1 MKKPAL
7 NEGILGRFPQQV
19 REIAKAL
26 QARHGIPNE
35 EARERAL
42 EIVLGGRD
50 TAAAPRRRS
59 GSSLLRQGGPP
70 WQPLAECADAFGISR
85 RTLERWAARGCLL
98 ALPSGHVSHIRLR
111 TRPGSARGKG
121 GRLVSA
127 AQVQLL
133 LGARA
138 QLAAPGRKLPAPRG
152 NFAAMLGPITP
163 KLAAN
168 MWRCTRALTLLRG
181 VTDKDML
188 RRLQQQVGLLIRK
201 RL

>member
-1 MKKPAL
+1 MKKAGL
-7 NEGILGRFPQQV
+7 NEGMVAGFTRQV
-19 REIAKAL
+19 REVAKAL
-26 QARHGIPNE
+26 QARHGLPVE
-35 EARERAL
+35 EARGRAL
-42 EIVLGGRD
+42 DILLGGRD
-50 TAAAPRRRS
+50 TAAAPRRPAVS
-59 GSSLLRQGGPP
+59 VLLRQGGPP
-70 WQPLAECADAFGISR
+70 WQPLAKCADGFGISR

-111 TRPGSARGKG
+111 TRPAGAAAG

-127 AQVQLL
+127 PQVQLL

-181 VTDKDML
+181 VTDRDML
-188 RRLQQQVGLLIRK
+188 RRLQQQVGLLIR
-201 RL
+201 RQP